1 MKGEKTFQSEKGGIA
16 MADRETLK
24 KTIEQYKKETGRT
37 NRFICAHVNVKPS
50 HLSRFLKGDCGMNED
65 KQKEV
70 LDFVLFDTQAY
81 RRAEEEWIK
90 TNNWGH
96 LSYDEERN

>member
-1 MKGEKTFQSEKGGIA
+1 MIDWETFK
-16 MADRETLK
+16 ETV
-24 KTIEQYKKETGRT
+24 EQYKKETGRT
-37 NRFICAHVNVKPS
+37 DRFICAHVNVKPS

-81 RRAEEEWIK
+81 RRAEEEWTK
-90 TNNWGH
+90 TNTQEA

>member
-1 MKGEKTFQSEKGGIA
+1 MVDWETFK
-16 MADRETLK
+16 ETV
-24 KTIEQYKKETGRT
+24 EQYKKETGRT
-37 NRFICAHVNVKPS
+37 DRFICAHVNVTPS
-50 HLSRFLKGDCGMNED
+50 HLSRFLKGGCGMSEV

-90 TNNWGH
+90 TNTQEA
-96 LSYDEERN
+96 LSDDEERN

>member
-1 MKGEKTFQSEKGGIA
+1 MIDWETFKEA
-16 MADRETLK
+16 V
-24 KTIEQYKKETGRT
+24 EQYKKETGRT
-37 NRFICAHVNVKPS
+37 DRFICAHVNVTPS
-50 HLSRFLKGDCGMNED
+50 HLSRFLKGGCGMSEV

-81 RRAEEEWIK
+81 RRAEEEWIE
-90 TNNWGH
+90 TNTQEA

>member
-1 MKGEKTFQSEKGGIA
+1 MV
-16 MADRETLK
+16 DRETLK
-24 KTIEQYKKETGRT
+24 ETVEQYKKETGRT
-37 NRFICAHVNVKPS
+37 YRFICAHVNVQPP
-50 HLSRFLKGDCGMNED
+50 HLSRFLKGDCGMSED

-90 TNNWGH
+90 INNGGI
-96 LSYDEERN
+96 

>member
-1 MKGEKTFQSEKGGIA
+1 

-81 RRAEEEWIK
+81 RRAEEEWIE

>member
-1 MKGEKTFQSEKGGIA
+1 MV
-16 MADRETLK
+16 DWETLK
-24 KTIEQYKKETGRT
+24 ETVEQYKKETGRT
-37 NRFICAHVNVKPS
+37 DRFICAHVNVTPS
-50 HLSRFLKGDCGMNED
+50 HLSRFLKGGCGMSEV

-90 TNNWGH
+90 TNTQGAFN
-96 LSYDEERN
+96 YDKKRN

>member
-1 MKGEKTFQSEKGGIA
+1 M
-16 MADRETLK
+16 DRETLK
-24 KTIEQYKKETGRT
+24 ETVEQYKKETGRT
-37 NRFICAHVNVKPS
+37 NRFICAHVSVKPT
-50 HLSRFLKGDCGMNED
+50 HLSSFLKGNCGMNQH

-90 TNNWGH
+90 TNTQEA

>member
-1 MKGEKTFQSEKGGIA
+1 MV
-16 MADRETLK
+16 DWETLK
-24 KTIEQYKKETGRT
+24 ETVEQYKKETGRT
-37 NRFICAHVNVKPS
+37 DRFICAHVNVTPS
-50 HLSRFLKGDCGMNED
+50 HLSRFLKGGCGMSER

-70 LDFVLFDTQAY
+70 LDFVLFDIQAY

-90 TNNWGH
+90 TNTQEA

>member
-1 MKGEKTFQSEKGGIA
+1 MIDWETFK
-16 MADRETLK
+16 ETV
-24 KTIEQYKKETGRT
+24 EQYKKETGRT
-37 NRFICAHVNVKPS
+37 DRFICAHVNVTPS
-50 HLSRFLKGDCGMNED
+50 HLSRFLKGGCGMNVD

-90 TNNWGH
+90 TNTQEA

>member
-1 MKGEKTFQSEKGGIA
+1 MIDWETFK
-16 MADRETLK
+16 ETV
-24 KTIEQYKKETGRT
+24 EQYKKETGRT
-37 NRFICAHVNVKPS
+37 DRFICAHVDVTPS
-50 HLSRFLKGDCGMNED
+50 HLSRFLKGGCGMSER

-90 TNNWGH
+90 TNTQEA

>member
-1 MKGEKTFQSEKGGIA
+1 MVDWETFK
-16 MADRETLK
+16 ETV
-24 KTIEQYKKETGRT
+24 EQYKKETGRT
-37 NRFICAHVNVKPS
+37 DRFICAHVNVTPS
-50 HLSRFLKGDCGMNED
+50 HLSRFLKGGCGMSEV

-90 TNNWGH
+90 TNTQEA

>member
-1 MKGEKTFQSEKGGIA
+1 
-16 MADRETLK
+16 
-24 KTIEQYKKETGRT
+24 
-37 NRFICAHVNVKPS
+37 
-50 HLSRFLKGDCGMNED
+50 MNEH

-90 TNNWGH
+90 INNRGH

>member
-1 MKGEKTFQSEKGGIA
+1 MV
-16 MADRETLK
+16 DWETLK
-24 KTIEQYKKETGRT
+24 ETVEQYKKETGRT
-37 NRFICAHVNVKPS
+37 DRFICAHVNVTPS
-50 HLSRFLKGDCGMNED
+50 HLSRFLKGGCGMSEV

-90 TNNWGH
+90 TNTQEA